1 MKCKVENN
9 ELKAGCGWGK
19 AEVLCMKTQKKNSL
33 LMFVRSFTITLMN
46 RLTNVLTEGTLT
58 KTSGVF

>member
-19 AEVLCMKTQKKNSL
+19 AEMLSKLFKDCLYEN
-33 LMFVRSFTITLMN
+33 
-46 RLTNVLTEGTLT
+46 TEE
-58 KTSGVF
+58 K